1 MNMYRDEI
9 IKTLECEVVELTD
22 KVKYFRERS
31 DYNQIQMRKY
41 QSQLAEAIS
50 VLKQLKEVKY

>member
-9 IKTLECEVVELTD
+9 IKTLEHEVVELKD
-22 KVKYFRERS
+22 KVDYFRERS

-41 QSQLAEAIS
+41 QSQLSEALE
-50 VLKQLKEVKY
+50 VLKQLKGVKY

>member
-9 IKTLECEVVELTD
+9 IKTLEHEVVELKD
-22 KVKYFRERS
+22 KVNYFRERS
-31 DYNQIQMRKY
+31 DYNQIQMMKY
-41 QSQLAEAIS
+41 QSQLAEAVS

>member
-1 MNMYRDEI
+1 MYRDEI

-41 QSQLAEAIS
+41 QSQLSEAVS
-50 VLKQLKEVKY
+50 VLKQLKGVKY